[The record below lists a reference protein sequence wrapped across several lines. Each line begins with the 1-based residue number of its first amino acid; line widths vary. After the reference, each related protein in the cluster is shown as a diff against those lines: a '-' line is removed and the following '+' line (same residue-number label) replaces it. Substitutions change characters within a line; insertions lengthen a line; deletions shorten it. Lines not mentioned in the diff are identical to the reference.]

1 MADAPAPAWL
11 AGFPGVRAGE
21 PLAKHSQY
29 GIGGPADWFVQS
41 DSRDAVVELRR
52 RCTERGV
59 PLTVIGAGSN
69 TLIRDGGV
77 RGVVLEITDKH
88 LAVSDGL
95 AELGAGCMM
104 PRAALDLAKQ
114 GQAGLEFGIGIPG
127 TCGASVRGNAGAFGR
142 EIKDALVDC
151 EVVDARGEV
160 RRMAAAECGF
170 GYRTSVFKREEPET
184 IVLAGRFAVHAD
196 EASAVRQRTD
206 EIQAQ
211 RKATQPYGIRSLGS
225 VFANPPGDHAGR
237 LVEACG
243 LKGRVHGGAA
253 ISDKH
258 ANFIVNVD
266 HASAEDVLALVRLAE
281 TTVAERFGVELERE
295 IVVIGEAAEESQG

>member
-1 MADAPAPAWL
+1 MPDAATGWL
-11 AGFPGVRAGE
+11 AAIPGVRRGE

-29 GIGGPADWFVQS
+29 GIGGPADWFVQTE
-41 DSRDAVVELRR
+41 SRDVVVELRR
-52 RCTERGV
+52 RCTESGV
-59 PLTVIGAGSN
+59 ALTVIGAGSN
-69 TLIRDGGV
+69 TLIRDGGI
-77 RGVVLEITDKH
+77 RGLVLEITDKH
-88 LAVSDGL
+88 LTVSDGL

-127 TCGASVRGNAGAFGR
+127 TCGASIRGNAGAFGR

-151 EVVDARGEV
+151 EVVGADGDV
-160 RRMAAAECGF
+160 RRMTAAECGF
-170 GYRTSVFKREEPET
+170 GYRTSVFKREQPGT
-184 IVLAGRFAVHAD
+184 IVLAGRFSVHPDDA
-196 EASAVRQRTD
+196 AAVRRRTD

-237 LVEACG
+237 LVEECG
-243 LKGRVHGGAA
+243 LKGSRHGGAA
-253 ISDKH
+253 ISEKH

-266 HASAEDVLALVRLAE
+266 HASAEDVLALVCLAE
-281 TTVAERFGVELERE
+281 ETVAARFGIRLERE
-295 IVVIGEAAEESQG
+295 IVVLGEAAEGREE